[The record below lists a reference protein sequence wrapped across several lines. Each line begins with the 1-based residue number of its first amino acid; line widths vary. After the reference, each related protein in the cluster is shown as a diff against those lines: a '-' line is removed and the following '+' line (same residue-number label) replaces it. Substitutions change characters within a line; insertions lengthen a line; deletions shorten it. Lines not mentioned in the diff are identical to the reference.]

1 MPIAVRWTDGI
12 PFAAGS
18 GPRMNLSA
26 RALDLQLGRW
36 RALAGTPAYAA
47 LADRI
52 RLLVLDGRLALGT
65 RLPAERELATHLG
78 LSRTTISAAYAELRD
93 SGYLESVRGSGSVV
107 RLPSRAAVPHDLV
120 APPEFL
126 DFSRATLPAVP
137 RVTGAAE
144 RAAALLPSYL
154 TESGFDPLGL
164 RALRQA
170 LADRYTA
177 RGLPTDA
184 DQLMIT
190 VGAQHAIGLVA
201 RTLLSRG
208 DRALVESPT
217 YPHASESLRAHGAR
231 LVPVAVTTDEGWD
244 EPGLE
249 QAIQRTSPTLG
260 YLMPDFQNPTGRS
273 MPVEQRA
280 RVGALAAQ
288 QGTTLIVDETMG
300 ELGFRDLR
308 VDAPLTVPFAAS
320 VADAAAARIVTVGSV
335 GKTVWGGL
343 RLGWIRTDHELIQR
357 IARVRYSS
365 DLGTPILD
373 QLVVLELLGDY
384 DRILADRRAYLRA
397 GRDHLLTRLRDRLPS
412 WELPEPDGGLTLW
425 INIGAPLSSQLAL
438 AARNEGLVI
447 AAGPRFGMNG
457 VFERFLRVPFSHPP
471 ELIDRAVDALAAAWR
486 GVARHPVAIGQEDLA
501 EVV

>member
-1 MPIAVRWTDGI
+1 M
-12 PFAAGS
+12 
-18 GPRMNLSA
+18 
-26 RALDLQLGRW
+26 
-36 RALAGTPAYAA
+36 
-47 LADRI
+47 
-52 RLLVLDGRLALGT
+52 
-65 RLPAERELATHLG
+65 
-78 LSRTTISAAYAELRD
+78 
-93 SGYLESVRGSGSVV
+93 
-107 RLPSRAAVPHDLV
+107 
-120 APPEFL
+120 
-126 DFSRATLPAVP
+126 
-137 RVTGAAE
+137 
-144 RAAALLPSYL
+144 
-154 TESGFDPLGL
+154 GL

-190 VGAQHAIGLVA
+190 IGAQHAIGLVA
-201 RTLLSRG
+201 RTVLSRG

-231 LVPVAVTTDEGWD
+231 LVPVSVTTDEGWD
-244 EPGLE
+244 EAGLE
-249 QAIQRTSPTLG
+249 QALQRTSPTLG
-260 YLMPDFQNPTGRS
+260 YLMPDFHNPTGRS
-273 MPVEQRA
+273 MPVDQRE
-280 RVGALAAQ
+280 RVAALAAV

-300 ELGFRDLR
+300 ELGVLDLR
-308 VDAPLTVPFAAS
+308 LDAPLVHPFAAS
-320 VADAAAARIVTVGSV
+320 VSGEASTRIVTVGSV

-343 RLGWIRTDHELIQR
+343 RIGWIRADHELIQR

-397 GRDHLLTRLRDRLPS
+397 GRDHLLARLRAQLPD
-412 WELPEPDGGLTLW
+412 WQLPEPAGGLTLW

-457 VFERFLRVPFSHPP
+457 VFERFLRVPYSHPP
-471 ELIDRAVDALAAAWR
+471 ELIDRAVDALASAWS
-486 GVARHPVAIGQEDLA
+486 GVARHPVLTGQEDLA

>member
-18 GPRMNLSA
+18 GLRMNLSA

-190 VGAQHAIGLVA
+190 VGAQHAIGIVA

>member
-1 MPIAVRWTDGI
+1 MV
-12 PFAAGS
+12 S
-18 GPRMNLSA
+18 LSA
-26 RALDLQLGRW
+26 RALASALGNW
-36 RALAGTPAYAA
+36 RGLAASAAYAA

-65 RLPAERELATHLG
+65 RLPAERELAAQLG

-93 SGYLESVRGSGSVV
+93 SGYLESLRGSGSVV
-107 RLPSRAAVPHDLV
+107 RLPSRGPVPYDTI

-137 RVTGAAE
+137 HVTAAAE
-144 RAAALLPSYL
+144 RAAAILPSYL
-154 TESGFDPLGL
+154 TESGFDPMGL

-170 LADRYTA
+170 LADRYSA

-244 EPGLE
+244 DVGLE
-249 QAIQRTSPTLG
+249 QAFQRTSPTLG
-260 YLMPDFQNPTGRS
+260 YLMPDFHNPTGRS
-273 MPVEQRA
+273 MPAEQRERIA
-280 RVGALAAQ
+280 MLAAL
-288 QGTTLIVDETMG
+288 QGTTLIADETMG
-300 ELGFRDLR
+300 ELGFRELR
-308 VDAPLTVPFAAS
+308 ADPPLTLPFAAS
-320 VADAAAARIVTVGSV
+320 TPRNTATRIVTIGSV

-343 RLGWIRTDHELIQR
+343 RIGWIRADHELIQR

-373 QLVVLELLGDY
+373 QLVVLELLGEY
-384 DRILADRRAYLRA
+384 DRILAERRAYLRA
-397 GRDHLLTRLRDRLPS
+397 GRDHLLARLRAQLPQ

-425 INIGAPLSSQLAL
+425 INMGAPLSSQLAL

-447 AAGPRFGMNG
+447 AAGPRFGMDG
-457 VFERFLRVPFSHPP
+457 VFERFLRVPYSHPP
-471 ELIDRAVDALAAAWR
+471 ELIDRAVDALAAAWS
-486 GVARHPVAIGQEDLA
+486 GVTRHPVALGQEDLA

>member
-1 MPIAVRWTDGI
+1 MV
-12 PFAAGS
+12 S
-18 GPRMNLSA
+18 LSA
-26 RALDLQLGRW
+26 RALASALGSW
-36 RALAGTPAYAA
+36 RAPAGSPAYAA

-52 RLLVLDGRLALGT
+52 RLLILDGRLAIGT
-65 RLPAERELATHLG
+65 RLPAERELAAQLN

-93 SGYLESVRGSGSVV
+93 SGYLESLRGSGSVA
-107 RLPSRAAVPHDLV
+107 RLPSRGATPNDAI

-137 RVTGAAE
+137 AVTAAAE

-154 TESGFDPLGL
+154 SESGFDPMGL

-201 RTLLSRG
+201 RTVLSRG

-231 LVPVAVTTDEGWD
+231 LVPVSVTTEEGWD
-244 EPGLE
+244 ELGLE
-249 QAIQRTSPTLG
+249 QALQRTSPTLG
-260 YLMPDFQNPTGRS
+260 YLMPDFHNPTGRS
-273 MPVEQRA
+273 MPVDQRE
-280 RVGALAAQ
+280 RVAALAAV

-300 ELGFRDLR
+300 ELGVLDLR
-308 VDAPLTVPFAAS
+308 IDAPPVLPFAAS
-320 VADAAAARIVTVGSV
+320 ISGDAANRIVTIGSV

-343 RLGWIRTDHELIQR
+343 RMGWIRADHELIQR

-397 GRDHLLTRLRDRLPS
+397 GRDHLLARLRAQLPD
-412 WELPEPDGGLTLW
+412 WHLPEPAGGVTLW

-471 ELIDRAVDALAAAWR
+471 ELIDRAVDALASAWS
-486 GVARHPVAIGQEDLA
+486 GVAQHPVALGQEDLA